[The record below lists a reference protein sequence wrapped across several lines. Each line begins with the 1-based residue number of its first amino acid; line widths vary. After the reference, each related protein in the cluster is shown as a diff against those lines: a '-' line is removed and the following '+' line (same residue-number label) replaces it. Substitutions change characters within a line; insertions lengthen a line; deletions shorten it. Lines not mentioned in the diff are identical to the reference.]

1 MSRYADAGRCPDCAA
16 PLTYDAAACAS
27 CSLPLRGPVA
37 HELYLTLA
45 HADQLVA
52 ALRATTQPA
61 TPQPRPVR
69 ARRLTALSGA
79 SVPQVLLALGALC
92 LLVAALVFLAVTW
105 SVMGVGGRTAT
116 LICFTLVAG
125 ALTGWLAG
133 RDLRG
138 ATEALGLVTLGLCSF
153 DLLGAAQAGWL
164 GELSTAAFSAL
175 LGSLLVAAGLGAA
188 AALDRTPARG
198 FTGGEVVAALGS
210 AVM

>member
-79 SVPQVLLALGALC
+79 SVPKLLLSLGALC

-105 SVMGVGGRTAT
+105 SVMGVGGRTAA
-116 LICFTLVAG
+116 LVGFTVVAG
-125 ALTGWLAG
+125 AVTTVVARRG
-133 RDLRG
+133 LRG
-138 ATEALGLVTLGLCSF
+138 ATEALGLVTLGLVGL
-153 DLLGAAQAGWL
+153 DVAG
-164 GELSTAAFSAL
+164 
-175 LGSLLVAAGLGAA
+175 
-188 AALDRTPARG
+188 DRKS
-198 FTGGEVVAALGS
+198 VV
-210 AVM
+210 